1 MIENKKQIRPDISS
15 IQFKENISQEE
26 KFQNEVLRPIIKMQH
41 ELIVS
46 CFEHF
51 LNQNKIEFDA
61 LRDTQIKDFIQKTF
75 TSNNGLKKDLN
86 GLIIGLFTLEE
97 YLEYLNHI
105 SQINKRINSI
115 IQTRIGSV
123 YLK

>member
-61 LRDTQIKDFIQKTF
+61 LSDTQIKDFIQKTF